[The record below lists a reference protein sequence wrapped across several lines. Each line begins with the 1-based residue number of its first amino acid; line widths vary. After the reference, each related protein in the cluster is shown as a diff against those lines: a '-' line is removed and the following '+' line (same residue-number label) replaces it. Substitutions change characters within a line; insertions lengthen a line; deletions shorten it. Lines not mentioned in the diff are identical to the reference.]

1 MSPAIMDVFRPQYAS
16 VLPTGAGLGEDVAEL
31 TLLLAND
38 QVAAL
43 EREARR
49 RGVTMA
55 QLLRHLVTDF
65 LRRAR

>member
-1 MSPAIMDVFRPQYAS
+1 MSPAIMDVFRPQCAS
-16 VLPTGAGLGEDVAEL
+16 VLPPGAGLGEDVAEL